1 MKKSK
6 FLLLGS
12 VASLAS
18 IPFVAAKCGD
28 TKDEE
33 KKPEDSM
40 KKDDDKGKSDK
51 DQSEKDKDKKKDGE
65 SSSDKDKNTKID
77 LSKINT
83 NLGYF
88 PKDTKTNAVSQKDI
102 RDKIVKILNG
112 RQDFSLDVDYVNHK
126 AKVKLQNGQEITFT
140 FTDEH
145 ERVAED
151 TDASGADINSG
162 RISG

>member
-33 KKPEDSM
+33 KKPEDPMKKDGDKDKSDKNPGDNM

-51 DQSEKDKDKKKDGE
+51 DQSEKDKDKRKMMNHLLIK
-65 SSSDKDKNTKID
+65 TKI
-77 LSKINT
+77 
-83 NLGYF
+83 
-88 PKDTKTNAVSQKDI
+88 QKLI
-102 RDKIVKILNG
+102 C
-112 RQDFSLDVDYVNHK
+112 Q
-126 AKVKLQNGQEITFT
+126 KLTQT
-140 FTDEH
+140 
-145 ERVAED
+145 
-151 TDASGADINSG
+151 
-162 RISG
+162 